1 MIRTKICGI
10 TSIEDALYCC
20 ELGADALGFVF
31 YNKSPRCISIE
42 QAQTIIQ
49 QLPAFISTV
58 GLFVNASETEVTNT
72 LKAVSLDLLQFHG
85 DESPEFCASFAHPYI
100 KAIRV
105 RDQKDIINAQN
116 QFQHARALLFDAYV
130 EENYG
135 GTGQSFNWQLLPE
148 SLSLPW
154 ILSGGLTPDNV
165 STAICQTKA
174 QAVDISSGVELK
186 KGVKCHQELQAF
198 FKGVRHAG

>member
-10 TSIEDALYCC
+10 TNLEDALYCC

-31 YNKSPRCISIE
+31 YDKSPRHITIQ
-42 QAQTIIQ
+42 QAQTIIK
-49 QLPAFISTV
+49 QLPAFVSTV
-58 GLFVNASETEVTNT
+58 GLFVNASETEIINT
-72 LKAVSLDLLQFHG
+72 LKTIPLDLLQFHG
-85 DESPEFCASFAHPYI
+85 DESPEFCTSFARPYI

-105 RDQKDIINAQN
+105 RDQKDIIDAQN
-116 QFQHARALLFDAYV
+116 HFHHARALLFDAYV
-130 EENYG
+130 EQNYG
-135 GTGQSFNWQLLPE
+135 GTGQIFDWRLLPK

-165 STAICQTKA
+165 SSAICQTKA

-186 KGVKCHQELQAF
+186 KGVKCHHKLQAF

>member
-10 TSIEDALYCC
+10 TNIEDALYCC
-20 ELGADALGFVF
+20 ELGANALGFVF
-31 YNKSPRCISIE
+31 YDKSPRCVTVK
-42 QAQTIIQ
+42 QAQTIIR
-49 QLPAFISTV
+49 QLPAFVTTV
-58 GLFVNASETEVTNT
+58 GLFVNAPETEVTNI

-85 DESPEFCASFAHPYI
+85 DESPEFCVAFDRPYI

-105 RDQKDIINAQN
+105 RDQKDIIDAQN

-130 EENYG
+130 AENYG
-135 GTGQSFNWQLLPE
+135 GTGQSFNWQLLPA

-154 ILSGGLTPDNV
+154 VLSGGLTPDNV
-165 STAICQTKA
+165 SAAIYQTKA

-186 KGVKCHQELQAF
+186 KGVKCHQKLQAF